1 MGVFISVICSPK
13 GSGEPISEMPTIS
26 VIIPAY
32 NAERTILETIASVHK
47 QTFSHFELIVI
58 NDGSND
64 KTLELLNTIQDSR
77 LKVFSYSNGGL
88 PTARNRGISHATG
101 EFITFLDA
109 DDLWTPDKLEL
120 QLAALQQHPEAGV
133 AYSWTHYMNDKGES
147 FHAGKPVLYE
157 GNVYGK
163 LLIENFL
170 DSGSNPLIRR
180 QAIDSVGE
188 FDPTLKSCEDW
199 EYWLRLAARWDFV
212 VVPKSQI
219 FYRQSSG
226 AMSSQIEVM
235 EKYNL
240 IVIER
245 AFQSAPPELR
255 SLKNQSLANR
265 YQFLAG
271 ICLTRLPGA
280 SGAKQA
286 SQKLQ
291 TAIRLYPRILLDK
304 KTLVVAIKLILIRIL
319 SPKIASDMLQLVS
332 KIRASRI
339 KYSNEKRGIVS

>member
-1 MGVFISVICSPK
+1 MGAFISVSCNPK

-32 NAERTILETIASVHK
+32 NAERTILETIASVQK
-47 QTFSHFELIVI
+47 QTFSDFELIVI

-64 KTLELLNTIQDSR
+64 RTLELLNTIQDTR

-120 QLAALQQHPEAGV
+120 QLAALQQHPGAGV
-133 AYSWTHYMNDKGES
+133 AYSWTHYMNEKGES
-147 FHAGKPVLYE
+147 FHAGKPVFYE

-163 LLIENFL
+163 LLIGNFL

-199 EYWLRLAARWDFV
+199 EYWLRLAARWHFV
-212 VVPKSQI
+212 VVPKPQI
-219 FYRQSSG
+219 LYRQTSG

-235 EKYNL
+235 EKYHL

-245 AFQSAPPELR
+245 AFQSVPPELQ
-255 SLKNQSLANR
+255 SLKSQSIAYL
-265 YQFLAG
+265 YQFLAHL
-271 ICLTRLPGA
+271 CLTRLPGA

-286 SQKLQ
+286 NQKLQ
-291 TAIRLYPRILLDK
+291 TAIRLYPRILLNK
-304 KTLVVAIKLILIRIL
+304 KTLTLALKLLLIRVL
-319 SPKIASDMLQLVS
+319 SPKIASRLLQLGS
-332 KIRASRI
+332 KIRANRI
-339 KYSNEKRGIVS
+339 QDSNTEKIFLS